1 MLELLFLLLPVAVAY
16 GWYMGRRSFRLD
28 EDRKSSQRSRNYAAG
43 INFLLSEQQDKAVDL
58 FIDLL
63 QVDTDTIDTH
73 LALGNLFRQRG
84 EVDRAIRIHQNLVV
98 RSLESSIQQNL
109 SMLEL
114 ARDFI
119 AAGLLDRAES
129 VLLKLLDDD
138 DLAADVR
145 KMLLQIYEQL
155 QEWDKAIHIASKIK
169 DAQFNKV
176 VSHYHCELAE
186 EYLNKKADKDA
197 LSHLKKAIK
206 LDGSCVRAAIMLSS
220 IYIDLDDIKNA
231 LIYIQRIPDLDAAF
245 VSESLKL
252 IQQIK
257 NKISDNEYIDIL
269 YGWLEKTQNASTA
282 LVIADMINNK
292 DGSEAAEIFILNHI
306 QRNPTMKGFHKLM
319 SFHLV
324 AMHDDKA
331 MESISLL
338 KSLVEKQITLK
349 PLFRCEQ
356 CGFSSKLIFW
366 HCPSCKQWGSIK
378 PIQGLDGD

>member
-16 GWYMGRRSFRLD
+16 GWYMGRRSFRID
-28 EDRKSSQRSRNYAAG
+28 EDRKNSQRSRNYAAG

-84 EVDRAIRIHQNLVV
+84 EVDRAIRIHQNLVA

-138 DLAADVR
+138 DLATDVR

-155 QEWDKAIHIASKIK
+155 QEWDKAIQIASKIK
-169 DAQFNKV
+169 DHRFNSV
-176 VSHYHCELAE
+176 VSHYHCQLADDYSYKK
-186 EYLNKKADKDA
+186 EYKNAI
-197 LSHLKKAIK
+197 SHLKKAIK
-206 LDGSCVRAAIMLSS
+206 LDEGCIRATIELAKT
-220 IYIDLDDIKNA
+220 YIDMDETKSALIHIKN
-231 LIYIQRIPDLDAAF
+231 IPEINSSF
-245 VSESLKL
+245 VSEALKL
-252 IQQIK
+252 IQQLK
-257 NKISDNEYIDIL
+257 SKISNKEYAHIIN
-269 YGWLEKTQNASTA
+269 GWLEHTQNASLA
-282 LVIADMINNK
+282 LAIADMIYEK
-292 DGSEAAEIFILNHI
+292 DGSEAAEAFILKHI
-306 QRNPTMKGFHKLM
+306 RRNPTMKGFHKLM
-319 SFHLV
+319 TYHLA

-331 MESISLL
+331 TESISLL